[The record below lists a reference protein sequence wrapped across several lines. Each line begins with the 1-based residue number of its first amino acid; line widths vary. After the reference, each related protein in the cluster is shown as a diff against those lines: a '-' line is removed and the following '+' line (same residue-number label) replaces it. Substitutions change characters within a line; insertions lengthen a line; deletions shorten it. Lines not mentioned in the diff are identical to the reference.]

1 MYTIVT
7 DEQTVS
13 TLSLENLV
21 ESLLFVAGEPVPI
34 SQLAAAVDA
43 RPQEVKKALQALEVS
58 YQGRGL
64 QLQYNNGRVQLTTHP
79 LAAATIEYFLG
90 LDSQQQ
96 LSSAAL
102 ETLAIVAYRQ
112 PVTRPQVDGVRGVNS
127 DSVLKNL
134 LFKGLIEEVG
144 RSEGPGRPILY
155 GTTSAFLQHFGL
167 ASLRELPPLNPEEPE
182 PSVATDLP
190 QETIDQPEYEPTPLP
205 ENGV

>member
-1 MYTIVT
+1 VP

-13 TLSLENLV
+13 RLSLENLV
-21 ESLLFVAGEPVPI
+21 ESLLFVADEPVPI

-43 RPQEVKKALQALEVS
+43 RPQEVKTALLALEAS
-58 YQGRGL
+58 YQERGL
-64 QLQYNNGRVQLTTHP
+64 QLQHNNGRVQLTTHP
-79 LAAATIEYFLG
+79 LAAATIEQFLG
-90 LDSQQQ
+90 LNSQQR

-102 ETLAIVAYRQ
+102 EALAIVAYRQ

-167 ASLRELPPLNPEEPE
+167 ASLRELPPLKPEEPE
-182 PSVATDLP
+182 PAVSAEP
-190 QETIDQPEYEPTPLP
+190 RQETIDQPDYEPTPLP
-205 ENGV
+205 ENGG